1 MNKLFEKIAADTRN
15 NPNSLPILLGAG
27 GAALGGLGLASS
39 VQNAKAME
47 AMHGH
52 YQKLN
57 NPFVQAGLKMTEGMG
72 KGMGDAIG
80 ESGSRWLQTK
90 LLTADQIQN
99 FIARRA

>member
-1 MNKLFEKIAADTRN
+1 MNKLFEKIAADTRD
-15 NPNSLPILLGAG
+15 NPNGLPIILGAG

-39 VQNAKAME
+39 IQNAKAME

-90 LLTADQIQN
+90 LLTEQQLAH
-99 FIARRA
+99 FARH